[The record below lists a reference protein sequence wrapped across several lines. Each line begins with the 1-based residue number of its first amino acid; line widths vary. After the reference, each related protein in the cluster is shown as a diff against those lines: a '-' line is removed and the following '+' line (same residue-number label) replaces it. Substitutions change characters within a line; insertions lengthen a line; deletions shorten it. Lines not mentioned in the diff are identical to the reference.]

1 MEVIRMNISIDHDK
15 VIKKLM
21 AGEKLSDV
29 EQMYVNKKLEAQKK
43 TEDAALEYQ
52 AKLNLLV
59 TYAKA
64 HYEPTKEE
72 IKKEKDRIIANRK

>member
-1 MEVIRMNISIDHDK
+1 MNISIDHDK

-29 EQMYVNKKLEAQKK
+29 A
-43 TEDAALEYQ
+43 
-52 AKLNLLV
+52 
-59 TYAKA
+59 YAKA